1 MLLYSLGL
9 MPICC
14 LSPRFGEGPFCWLN
28 GYLISGSFFLLLADG
43 LSVSISSSETAT
55 SNISA
60 NSSSSKLSQLG
71 SLSDSTGSFMNFAF
85 AYDFVILLPLA
96 SFLMGFLDSATA
108 FSISSFEKN
117 SFQLVPF
124 STFYS

>member
-1 MLLYSLGL
+1 
-9 MPICC
+9 
-14 LSPRFGEGPFCWLN
+14 
-28 GYLISGSFFLLLADG
+28 
-43 LSVSISSSETAT
+43 
-55 SNISA
+55 
-60 NSSSSKLSQLG
+60 
-71 SLSDSTGSFMNFAF
+71 MNFAF

-96 SFLMGFLDSATA
+96 SFLMGFLDSASA